1 MMTRFITSM
10 LLLAALS
17 SSARAQPGVGYP
29 KLGLLGTVGRS
40 QSAWG
45 SPGVSAYPFLDAQ
58 GNVVDSAAAWHAK
71 FDMVILEASQTLER
85 PDILRAI
92 RGHNPR
98 VKIIGFVD
106 GCQVWWVPTDYSM
119 NYPDTLNCLR
129 RKLWNAVVNTN
140 GFLYSK
146 RYGDYYDPNRT
157 GRDPMWHASWY
168 MVDLANQATVDS
180 LVSILAQDVIG
191 SGLYDG
197 LFVDVISEA
206 MAWTA
211 GVDSFDYERAGYP
224 SAEAYEQAWKVGHRR
239 YAAGLRAAAP
249 PGFMITLNWA
259 VPDEKAWVNGSM
271 REGFPYQGGG
281 TWQTNMLAVFEEE
294 RTYLQPPAQWL
305 NTLCDPCFDSL
316 ASNNRRKVRFG
327 LGSATLGETYHTISE
342 NDRPSRTQR
351 WNWWYDEYAVDLATG
366 RSSRRRED
374 AGWLGTA
381 KGTWYQMIWAG
392 AGPDAA
398 TNPDFE
404 GSVTDGWVFWV
415 HPSVAATVTRDT
427 TTAAKGSA
435 SARIHV
441 PNVGVADWYVVFRTT
456 GALTMQA
463 GQSYSATFWAKASKP
478 RRITV
483 SAAVPGTSYVLSYLG
498 VSTEWRHYQVILIPK
513 VACVA
518 QLHLSFADDDGDVW
532 LDDVHFQEGATNL
545 YRRDFQNGTVLV
557 NPAARPLMVSL
568 ETPFRKILGTA
579 DPVVNDGSWVTEV
592 AVPPGDAIFLLSG
605 DGVSPATPRDLRI
618 VR

>member
-1 MMTRFITSM
+1 MTRFFMSI

-17 SSARAQPGVGYP
+17 SSARSQPGVGYP
-29 KLGLLGTVGRS
+29 KLGLYGTVGPYHSVWELPRT
-40 QSAWG
+40 
-45 SPGVSAYPFLDAQ
+45 SAYPFLDAQ

-71 FDMVILEASQTLER
+71 FDVVVLEASQTLER
-85 PDILRAI
+85 PDILQAI
-92 RGHNPR
+92 RGHNSQ

-106 GCQVWWVPTDYSM
+106 GCQVWWIPTNQSI

-129 RKLWNAVVNTN
+129 RKLWNAVVNTS

-146 RYGDYYDPNRT
+146 RYGDYYNPNRT
-157 GRDPMWHASWY
+157 GRDPMWLPSWY

-180 LVSILAQDVIG
+180 MVSILARDVIG

-197 LFVDVISEA
+197 LFVDLISES

-249 PGFMITLNWA
+249 PGFTITLNWA

-271 REGFPYQGGG
+271 REGFPYQSGG
-281 TWQTNMLAVFEEE
+281 TWQTNMTAVFEEE

-305 NTLCDPCFDSL
+305 NTLCDPCSDSL
-316 ASNNRRKVRFG
+316 AANNRRKVRFG
-327 LGSATLGETYHTISE
+327 LGSATLCEAHHSISE

-366 RSSRRRED
+366 RSSRKRED
-374 AGWLGTA
+374 TGWLGPA
-381 KGTWYQMIWAG
+381 MGTRYQVIWAG
-392 AGPDAA
+392 TGPDAV

-404 GSVTDGWVFWV
+404 STVTNGWVFWT
-415 HPSVAATVTRDT
+415 HPSVAATVTQDT
-427 TTAAKGSA
+427 TTAANGRA
-435 SARIHV
+435 SARVHV
-441 PNVGVADWYVVFRTT
+441 PNVGADDWYASFGTNS
-456 GALTMQA
+456 ALTMQA

-478 RRITV
+478 RRIRV
-483 SAAVPGTSYVLSYLG
+483 SAAAGGTSYVVSYLD
-498 VSTEWRHYQVILIPK
+498 VSTEWRHYQVILVPK

-518 QLHLSFADDDGDVW
+518 QLKLFLAAADGDVW

-545 YRRDFQNGTVLV
+545 YRRDFQNGIVLV
-557 NPAARPLMVSL
+557 NPAAQALTVPLGR
-568 ETPFRKILGTA
+568 TFQKILGAA
-579 DPVVNDGSWVTEV
+579 DPVVNDGSRVTEV
-592 AVPPGDAIFLLSG
+592 TVPPSDAIFLLGG